1 MEKQWTVTD
10 FIFLCFS
17 ITEDGDCSHE
27 IKLCLLLGRKTMIKV
42 HLVKVSFSS
51 SHVWMWELDYKGGW
65 VLRNWCF
72 WTVVLEKT
80 LESLLDWKIKWV
92 NPKGNQACIF
102 IGGTYA
108 EAEAPIH
115 WPPDE
120 KSQLTGKDSDA
131 VTDWRQEEK
140 GVTENEVVGWHH
152 WFNGL
157 KFGQTLGDG
166 ERHGSL
172 AWGCPLGL
180 QRVRHDWVTKGL
192 QSLFFCIKHCPRLW
206 ELPLAL
212 KGI

>member
-1 MEKQWTVTD
+1 
-10 FIFLCFS
+10 
-17 ITEDGDCSHE
+17 
-27 IKLCLLLGRKTMIKV
+27 
-42 HLVKVSFSS
+42 
-51 SHVWMWELDYKGGW
+51 MWELDYKEGW

-80 LESLLDWKIKWV
+80 LESLLDCKEIKWV

-108 EAEAPIH
+108 EAETSIL
-115 WPPDE
+115 WPPDA

-166 ERHGSL
+166 EGHGSL
-172 AWGCPLGL
+172 ACCCPLGL
-180 QRVRHDWVTKGL
+180 QRVRHDWMTTGL
-192 QSLFFCIKHCPRLW
+192 QSLFLCIKHCPRLW